1 MGRLKLNLFYFKNV
15 IRLEDVYFGFI
26 AKQLKTHY
34 NQIASAFIPGNQ
46 YKKFGKEQKLEMFK
60 QAI

>member
-1 MGRLKLNLFYFKNV
+1 MRFIKFNLLYFKNV
-15 IRLEDVYFGFI
+15 IRLEDVYIGFM

-46 YKKFGKEQKLEMFK
+46 YKKMAKEHRNVKE
-60 QAI
+60 AV

>member
-1 MGRLKLNLFYFKNV
+1 M
-15 IRLEDVYFGFI
+15 

-46 YKKFGKEQKLEMFK
+46 YKKMAKEQKLDGLIGLYLFMKKRIVDCF
-60 QAI
+60 